1 MVSRQSLVVG
11 AAESE
16 KVVRVLITG
25 SAGQLGTDLVA
36 SAKHSGLDVIAT
48 SHADFDITDRD
59 LVSQKIVGA
68 EPEAIIH
75 AAAWTAV
82 DACESD
88 VKKAMAINCDGTAN
102 VVSAARQVGARVIYV
117 STDYVF
123 DGTKPTPYIESD
135 LPNPQSVYGASKLAG
150 EQQLDMSQD
159 SVVRISWVCGEHGN
173 NMVKT
178 ILRLAA
184 TSPTLTFVNDQIGS
198 PTFTSDVAP
207 VLIDF
212 ATQSRPGI
220 WHVTNQG
227 TTSWFGFAQ
236 DVLRAA
242 ELDPNRVQPIATSE
256 LRPQRPAKRPA
267 NSVLENARMCK
278 ANLTLLDDYHIPL
291 KRLVDRLAS

>member
-1 MVSRQSLVVG
+1 MVG

-36 SAKHSGLDVIAT
+36 SAKQSGLEVIAT
-48 SHADFDITDRD
+48 SHADLDITQRD
-59 LVSQKIVGA
+59 LVSQKIA
-68 EPEAIIH
+68 DSSPDAIIH

-82 DACESD
+82 DLCESD
-88 VKKAMAINCDGTAN
+88 SKKAMSINSDGTAN
-102 VVSAARQVGARVIYV
+102 VVSAARQIGARVIYI

-123 DGTKPTPYIESD
+123 DGTKATPYIESD

-150 EQQLDMSQD
+150 EQKLDLNQD
-159 SVVRISWVCGEHGN
+159 AVVRISWVCGEHGN

-184 TSPTLTFVNDQIGS
+184 TSPTLAFVNDQIGS

-212 ATQSRPGI
+212 ATQSRAGI

-227 TTSWFGFAQ
+227 ATSWFGFAQ

-242 ELDPNRVQPIATSE
+242 ELDPSRVQPIATAD

-267 NSVLENARMCK
+267 NSVLENAKMRK

-291 KRLVDRLAS
+291 QRLVDRLAS

>member
-1 MVSRQSLVVG
+1 MVG

-48 SHADFDITDRD
+48 SHADLDITDRD

-207 VLIDF
+207 ILIDF

>member
-1 MVSRQSLVVG
+1 MVG
-11 AAESE
+11 AAESQ
-16 KVVRVLITG
+16 KVVKVLITG
-25 SAGQLGTDLVA
+25 GAGQLGSDLVL
-36 SAKHSGLDVIAT
+36 SAQNCGHELFATRHSDL
-48 SHADFDITDRD
+48 DITDKTQVTEMIRA
-59 LVSQKIVGA
+59 A

-82 DACESD
+82 DECESNPQ
-88 VKKAMAINCDGTAN
+88 KAMAVNRDGTAN
-102 VVSAARQVGARVIYV
+102 IVSAARKVGARVIYI

-135 LPNPQSVYGASKLAG
+135 SPNPQSVYGASKLAG
-150 EQQLDMSQD
+150 EQQLDLSQD
-159 SVVRISWVCGEHGN
+159 MVVRISWACGEHGN

-184 TSPTLTFVNDQIGS
+184 TSPTLTFVDDQIGS

-207 VLIDF
+207 LLIDL
-212 ATQSRPGI
+212 AAQSRTGI

-227 TTSWFGFAQ
+227 STSWFGFAQ

-242 ELDPNRVQPIATSE
+242 ELDPNRVRPIATAD

-267 NSVLENARMCK
+267 NSVLDNAKMRRENLK
-278 ANLTLLDDYHIPL
+278 LLDDYHTPL
-291 KRLVDRLAS
+291 QRLVDLLTS

>member
-1 MVSRQSLVVG
+1 MVG

-16 KVVRVLITG
+16 KIVKVLITG

-36 SAKHSGLDVIAT
+36 SAKRSGLEVVAT
-48 SHADFDITDRD
+48 SHADLDITDRD
-59 LVSQKIVGA
+59 QVARKFAQDAPAVV
-68 EPEAIIH
+68 IH

-88 VKKAMAINCDGTAN
+88 PQKAIRINGDGTAN
-102 VVSAARQVGARVIYV
+102 VVNAARQVGARVIYI

-123 DGTKPTPYIESD
+123 DGTKSTPYIESD

-150 EQQLDMSQD
+150 EQAVDLSLDA
-159 SVVRISWVCGEHGN
+159 VVRISWVCGEHGN

-178 ILRLAA
+178 ILRLVS
-184 TSPTLTFVNDQIGS
+184 TSPTLTFVDDQIGS
-198 PTFTSDVAP
+198 PTFTSDLAP
-207 VLIDF
+207 VLVDF
-212 ATQSRPGI
+212 ATQSRAGI

-227 TTSWFGFAQ
+227 ATSWFGFAQ

-242 ELDPNRVQPIATSE
+242 ELDPNRVKPIATAD

-267 NSVLENARMCK
+267 NSVLENAQMRQ
-278 ANLTLLDDYHIPL
+278 ANMTLLDDYHTPL
-291 KRLVDRLAS
+291 QRLVDRLAS

>member
-1 MVSRQSLVVG
+1 M
-11 AAESE
+11 
-16 KVVRVLITG
+16 RVLITG

-36 SAKHSGLDVIAT
+36 SAKQSGLEVIAT
-48 SHADFDITDRD
+48 SHADLDITQRD
-59 LVSQKIVGA
+59 LVSQKITDSS
-68 EPEAIIH
+68 PDAIIH

-82 DACESD
+82 DLCESD
-88 VKKAMAINCDGTAN
+88 SKKAMSINGDGTAN
-102 VVSAARQVGARVIYV
+102 VVRAARQIGARVIYI

-123 DGTKPTPYIESD
+123 DGTKATPYIESD

-150 EQQLDMSQD
+150 EQKLDLNQD
-159 SVVRISWVCGEHGN
+159 AVVRISWVCGEHGN

-212 ATQSRPGI
+212 ATQSRAGI

-227 TTSWFGFAQ
+227 ATSWFGFAQ

-242 ELDPNRVQPIATSE
+242 ELDPNRVQPIATAD

-267 NSVLENARMCK
+267 NSVLENAKMRK

-291 KRLVDRLAS
+291 QRLVDRLAS

>member
-1 MVSRQSLVVG
+1 MVG

-207 VLIDF
+207 ILIDF

>member
-1 MVSRQSLVVG
+1 M
-11 AAESE
+11 
-16 KVVRVLITG
+16 RVLITG
-25 SAGQLGTDLVA
+25 SAGQLGTDLVT
-36 SAKHSGLDVIAT
+36 SANHAGLDVIAT
-48 SHADFDITDRD
+48 SHADLDITDRN

-68 EPEAIIH
+68 APDAIIH

-88 VKKAMAINCDGTAN
+88 IKKAMAINSDGTAN
-102 VVSAARQVGARVIYV
+102 VVNVARQIGARVIYI

-123 DGTKPTPYIESD
+123 DGTKATPYMESD
-135 LPNPQSVYGASKLAG
+135 IPNPQSVYGASKLAG
-150 EQQLDMSQD
+150 EQQLDLNQD

-184 TSPTLTFVNDQIGS
+184 TSPTLTFVDDQIGS
-198 PTFTSDVAP
+198 PTFTSDIAP
-207 VLIDF
+207 VLVDF
-212 ATQSRPGI
+212 ARESRTGI
-220 WHVTNQG
+220 WHLTNQG
-227 TTSWFGFAQ
+227 ITSWFGFAQ

-242 ELDPNRVQPIATSE
+242 ELDPNRVQPIATAD

-267 NSVLENARMCK
+267 NSVLENAHMCK

-291 KRLVDRLAS
+291 QRLVDRLAS

>member
-1 MVSRQSLVVG
+1 MG

-16 KVVRVLITG
+16 KVVKVLITG

-36 SAKHSGLDVIAT
+36 SAKHLGLDVIAT
-48 SHADFDITDRD
+48 SHADLDIADKN
-59 LVSQKIVGA
+59 LVSQKIA
-68 EPEAIIH
+68 EAAPEAIIH

-88 VKKAMAINCDGTAN
+88 TKKAMAINSDGTAN
-102 VVSAARQVGARVIYV
+102 IVNAARQIGARVVYV

-123 DGTKPTPYIESD
+123 DGTKATPYIESD
-135 LPNPQSVYGASKLAG
+135 IANPQSVYGASKFAG
-150 EQQLDMSQD
+150 EQHLDLNQD
-159 SVVRISWVCGEHGN
+159 AVVRISWVCGEHGN

-184 TSPTLTFVNDQIGS
+184 TSPTLTFVDDQIGS
-198 PTFTSDVAP
+198 PTFTSDIAP
-207 VLIDF
+207 VLVDF
-212 ATQSRPGI
+212 ARESRTGI
-220 WHVTNQG
+220 WHLTNQG
-227 TTSWFGFAQ
+227 VTSWFGFAQ

-242 ELDPNRVQPIATSE
+242 ELDPKRVQPIATAD

-267 NSVLENARMCK
+267 NSVLENAKMRK

-291 KRLVDRLAS
+291 QRLVDRLTS

>member
-1 MVSRQSLVVG
+1 M
-11 AAESE
+11 
-16 KVVRVLITG
+16 KVLITG

-36 SAKHSGLDVIAT
+36 SANHAGLDVIAT
-48 SHADFDITDRD
+48 SHADLDITDRN
-59 LVSQKIVGA
+59 LVSQKIA
-68 EPEAIIH
+68 SAAPEAIIH

-88 VKKAMAINCDGTAN
+88 IKKAMAINSDGTAN
-102 VVSAARQVGARVIYV
+102 VVNAARQIGARVIHI

-123 DGTKPTPYIESD
+123 DGTKATPYIESD
-135 LPNPQSVYGASKLAG
+135 IPNPQSVYGASKLAG
-150 EQQLDMSQD
+150 ERHLDLNQD

-184 TSPTLTFVNDQIGS
+184 TSPTLTFVDDQIGS
-198 PTFTSDVAP
+198 PTFTSDIAP
-207 VLIDF
+207 VLVDF
-212 ATQSRPGI
+212 ARESRTGI
-220 WHVTNQG
+220 WHLTNQG

-242 ELDPNRVQPIATSE
+242 ELDPNRVQPIATAD

-267 NSVLENARMCK
+267 NSVLENAHMCK

-291 KRLVDRLAS
+291 QRLVDRLAS

>member
-1 MVSRQSLVVG
+1 VVG

-207 VLIDF
+207 ILIDF

>member
-1 MVSRQSLVVG
+1 
-11 AAESE
+11 
-16 KVVRVLITG
+16 
-25 SAGQLGTDLVA
+25 
-36 SAKHSGLDVIAT
+36 
-48 SHADFDITDRD
+48 
-59 LVSQKIVGA
+59 LVSQKIA
-68 EPEAIIH
+68 NAAPEAIIH

-88 VKKAMAINCDGTAN
+88 AKKAMAINSEGTAN
-102 VVSAARQVGARVIYV
+102 VVSAARQIGARVIYI

-123 DGTKPTPYIESD
+123 DGTKATPYIESD
-135 LPNPQSVYGASKLAG
+135 IPNPQSVYGASKLAG
-150 EQQLDMSQD
+150 EQHLDLNQD

-198 PTFTSDVAP
+198 PTFTSDIAP
-207 VLIDF
+207 VLVDF
-212 ATQSRPGI
+212 ARESRTGI
-220 WHVTNQG
+220 WHLTNQG
-227 TTSWFGFAQ
+227 VTSWFGFAQ

-242 ELDPNRVQPIATSE
+242 ELDPNRVQPIATAD

-267 NSVLENARMCK
+267 NSVLENAQMCK

-291 KRLVDRLAS
+291 QRLVDRLAS

>member
-1 MVSRQSLVVG
+1 MG

-16 KVVRVLITG
+16 KVVKVLITG

-48 SHADFDITDRD
+48 SHADLDIADKN
-59 LVSQKIVGA
+59 LVSQKIA
-68 EPEAIIH
+68 EAAPEAIIH

-88 VKKAMAINCDGTAN
+88 TKKAMAINSDGTAN
-102 VVSAARQVGARVIYV
+102 IVNAARQIGARVVYV

-123 DGTKPTPYIESD
+123 DGTKATPYIESD
-135 LPNPQSVYGASKLAG
+135 IANPQSVYGASKFAG
-150 EQQLDMSQD
+150 EQHLDLNQD
-159 SVVRISWVCGEHGN
+159 AVVRISWVCGEHGN

-184 TSPTLTFVNDQIGS
+184 TSPTLTFVDDQIGS
-198 PTFTSDVAP
+198 PTFTSDIAP
-207 VLIDF
+207 VLVDF
-212 ATQSRPGI
+212 ARESRTGI
-220 WHVTNQG
+220 WHLTNQG
-227 TTSWFGFAQ
+227 VTSWFGFAQ

-242 ELDPNRVQPIATSE
+242 ELDPKRVQPIATAD

-267 NSVLENARMCK
+267 NSVLENAKMRK

-291 KRLVDRLAS
+291 QRLVDRLTS

>member
-1 MVSRQSLVVG
+1 MG

-25 SAGQLGTDLVA
+25 SAGQLGTDLVT
-36 SAKHSGLDVIAT
+36 SAKQSGLEVIAT
-48 SHADFDITDRD
+48 SHADLDITQRD
-59 LVSQKIVGA
+59 LVSQKIA
-68 EPEAIIH
+68 DSSPDAIIH

-82 DACESD
+82 DLCESD
-88 VKKAMAINCDGTAN
+88 SKKAMSINSDGTAN
-102 VVSAARQVGARVIYV
+102 VVSAARQIGARVIYI

-123 DGTKPTPYIESD
+123 DGTKATPYIESD

-150 EQQLDMSQD
+150 EQKLDLNQD
-159 SVVRISWVCGEHGN
+159 AVVRISWVCGEHGN

-184 TSPTLTFVNDQIGS
+184 TSPTLAFVNDQIGS

-212 ATQSRPGI
+212 ATQSRAGI

-227 TTSWFGFAQ
+227 ATSWFGFAQ

-242 ELDPNRVQPIATSE
+242 ELDPSRVQPIATAD

-267 NSVLENARMCK
+267 NSVLENAKMRK

-291 KRLVDRLAS
+291 QRLVDRLAS